1 MKKIKVLALAL
12 LCSVFTPSKADEG
25 MWLLQLMKEQN
36 LADKMKAQG
45 LKMNISDI
53 KV

>member
-25 MWLLQLMKEQN
+25 ISEEDVLAKSSLLTDL
-36 LADKMKAQG
+36 
-45 LKMNISDI
+45 S
-53 KV
+53 